1 MYSISKITV
10 EYIQLKEDDSSIVG
24 RITEGDDRDPKHFV
38 DNFHLWWNNKQ
49 LNVKKMKQ
57 QVVDFRRRKAPLATK
72 TPLKPSDGL
81 SKGQQDDGL

>member
-1 MYSISKITV
+1 M
-10 EYIQLKEDDSSIVG
+10 
-24 RITEGDDRDPKHFV
+24 